1 MSYAGET
8 WRCGGL
14 EPVDCQLQF
23 ESLRG
28 VKVLSLKNC
37 LNHTTFLLSKRSFQ
51 VVPGNIFVLGCS
63 AVSSKPV
70 LYIYIYIYIY
80 FFFFFFTQRASLLY
94 IILGKWC
101 HFYCILLKLI
111 KNSWGQLPTTRCI
124 PHHMHV
130 FRYPMKNCSIPLSLE
145 CGIYH

>member
-70 LYIYIYIYIY
+70 LYIYIYIY
-80 FFFFFFTQRASLLY
+80 FFFFYSEGFSF
-94 IILGKWC
+94 
-101 HFYCILLKLI
+101 
-111 KNSWGQLPTTRCI
+111 
-124 PHHMHV
+124 
-130 FRYPMKNCSIPLSLE
+130 
-145 CGIYH
+145 IYHPWKMVPLLLHTSQTH